1 MGKEGVMTPL
11 LKRFLD
17 MALESELDHH
27 LDEEERQY
35 GNRKNGHTRKTVKSP
50 SGEFEISTP
59 RDRKGSFEPKLV
71 KKRET
76 ILADSLQDK
85 IIGLYA
91 LGNSISDIQ
100 TSIKEIYDTEISAGM
115 ISEITDRVLPELEDW
130 KARPLDQ
137 VYCIVW
143 LDAMYYKVRSS
154 EGRVV
159 TRCVYNVLGINCE
172 GRKELLGM
180 YLSESEG
187 ANFWLQVL
195 NDLQARG
202 VDDILIACIDNL
214 KGFAEAIE
222 SIFPATEVQLCVV
235 HQIRNSLRYVASKD
249 QKEFMRDL
257 KKVYRAP
264 NKQAAESYLEQ
275 LSEKWGERYPVVIKS
290 WKTNWERLTAYFAYS
305 PAIRKLIY
313 TTNAVEGFHRQV
325 RKVTKNKG
333 AFVNDKALEKLI
345 YLAVRNIQ
353 KKWTQPLQNW
363 SLTIQQLAIRF
374 EGRVNLG
381 LL

>member
-1 MGKEGVMTPL
+1 
-11 LKRFLD
+11 
-17 MALESELDHH
+17 
-27 LDEEERQY
+27 
-35 GNRKNGHTRKTVKSP
+35 
-50 SGEFEISTP
+50 
-59 RDRKGSFEPKLV
+59 
-71 KKRET
+71 
-76 ILADSLQDK
+76 
-85 IIGLYA
+85 
-91 LGNSISDIQ
+91 
-100 TSIKEIYDTEISAGM
+100 
-115 ISEITDRVLPELEDW
+115 
-130 KARPLDQ
+130 
-137 VYCIVW
+137 
-143 LDAMYYKVRSS
+143 MYYKVRSS

-235 HQIRNSLRYVASKD
+235 HQVRNSLRYVASKD

-264 NKQAAESYLEQ
+264 NKQAAESHLEQ
-275 LSEKWGERYPVVIKS
+275 LSEKWDERYPVVIKS